1 MAGQDGAYACTGG
14 VGVCGDNDLC
24 DCGGLMVK
32 PKRLSQEP
40 TLLDL
45 YAALASVGVIQKY
58 GFDPLP
64 AFVANKSFEIAQ
76 EMMIKREEVLKGHKD
91 E

>member
-1 MAGQDGAYACTGG
+1 MVKSSSAYSCPRG
-14 VGVCGDNDLC
+14 VGVCSDDGVGN
-24 DCGGLMVK
+24 CGGVMVK
-32 PKRLSQEP
+32 PKRLNQEP